1 MAKGSLALAD
11 MKQTT
16 AELVAWRNSL
26 LLAAAAGDG
35 GDGVTVA
42 AVDSG
47 QAGEAVARSPW

>member
-1 MAKGSLALAD
+1 

-16 AELVAWRNSL
+16 AELVYSGTAFSPL
-26 LLAAAAGDG
+26 AAAAAGDG

-47 QAGEAVARSPW
+47 QAGGDGEYPW